1 MDNLL
6 TPEALGA
13 LLSMS
18 VQTVYNRRAQGLS
31 LPPAVKIGRLLRFRE
46 SDIKI
51 WIAAQVESPTP
62 LLAQPV
68 RRRGRP
74 TKADQV
80 ARGEK

>member
-51 WIAAQVESPTP
+51 WIAAQVENPAL

-74 TKADQV
+74 TKAEQI
-80 ARGEK
+80 ARGKK